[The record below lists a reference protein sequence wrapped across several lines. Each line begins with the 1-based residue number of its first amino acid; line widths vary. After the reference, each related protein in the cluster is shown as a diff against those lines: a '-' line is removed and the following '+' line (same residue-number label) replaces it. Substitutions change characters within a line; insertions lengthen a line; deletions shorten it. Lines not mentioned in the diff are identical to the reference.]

1 MQFSTTCHQ
10 GIRRFEL
17 LLRNFLEP
25 TCVGRSD
32 PNLITWTPVL
42 PSPSVVSPGVFPPT
56 SRAPKG
62 WGGGG
67 SFAQC
72 ATSPAP
78 SVDTHSACLGSGS
91 PLEWRVKSSEAYDR
105 PLTPLSFL
113 APDHVATLGSPTL
126 VERIL
131 NAGMRPLDW
140 IRPSGR

>member
-1 MQFSTTCHQ
+1 M
-10 GIRRFEL
+10 
-17 LLRNFLEP
+17 
-25 TCVGRSD
+25 D
-32 PNLITWTPVL
+32 PRLAFPERGE
-42 PSPSVVSPGVFPPT
+42 PGVFPRT

-78 SVDTHSACLGSGS
+78 SVGTHAACLGSGS

-140 IRPSGR
+140 ICPSGRQGAADTDRDRILGMQ